1 MKLYQIRD
9 GLRRRGLSLA
19 SRGLFGL
26 ALALGGAA
34 RAQVIDIGAD
44 GSSHTYSGPV
54 LSSAQGIAPIGPS
67 FPDRSASKASI
78 SQNIRDAA
86 ARHQISAQLV
96 EAVAWQESR
105 FHQTAAS
112 PKGARGVMQL
122 MPATARDLG
131 VDASDV
137 SANIE
142 GGAAYLAALLR
153 RFDGDIVKTLAAYD
167 AGPAAVQ
174 RFGGTPPFAETRAYV
189 TAVLDRLARTAPA
202 QAAYLEAP

>member
-9 GLRRRGLSLA
+9 ALRRTGLGLA

-26 ALALGGAA
+26 ALVLGGAA
-34 RAQVIDIGAD
+34 HAQVIDIGDD
-44 GSSHTYSGPV
+44 GSTHTYSGPV
-54 LSSAQGIAPIGPS
+54 ISSARGIAPIGPLVV
-67 FPDRSASKASI
+67 DGSAAKAAI
-78 SQNIRDAA
+78 SRNIRDAA

-105 FHQTAAS
+105 FNPTAAS

-137 SANIE
+137 SANID
-142 GGAAYLAALLR
+142 GGAAYLAALLH
-153 RFDGDIVKTLAAYD
+153 RFDGDILKTLAAYN
-167 AGPAAVQ
+167 AGPEAVQ